1 MVHYY
6 FIKQMAQILLNYLN
20 DKRPTKMTE
29 KQFML
34 EINKIIT
41 EYITKFM

>member
-1 MVHYY
+1 MMHYY
-6 FIKQMAQILLNYLN
+6 FIRQMAQMLLNYLE
-20 DKRPTKMTE
+20 DRRPTKMNE